1 MCGIAPTKT
10 KSGTTVIPL
19 GHTLLRGSSDLP
31 GSCDAPSRHV
41 RPISASAE
49 AESGIRTFLPY
60 LVLLRVGFALPPP
73 LLTARC
79 ALTAPFHPYRAQPPQ
94 RTAGFEGARLQP
106 RRIAARNPALAA
118 AVTRVSSRTPAS
130 QCAGV
135 VRRGGM
141 FSVALSV
148 NGPLRA
154 AARTLSG
161 TPLCGVRTF
170 LCKPAQPDWA
180 EAQSVSTS
188 QQRPSGP
195 AANNDNYRWSSG
207 WLVIRCVSYG
217 L

>member
-1 MCGIAPTKT
+1 MCGTAATTT

-19 GHTLLRGSSDLP
+19 GRTLLRGSSDLP

-79 ALTAPFHPYRAQPPQ
+79 ALTAPFHPYLVQPPQ

-135 VRRGGM
+135 VGRGGI

-170 LCKPAQPDWA
+170 LCPPASPRPKSEPRTPTA
-180 EAQSVSTS
+180 TV
-188 QQRPSGP
+188 RPS
-195 AANNDNYRWSSG
+195 S
-207 WLVIRCVSYG
+207 
-217 L
+217 